1 VTSLAISRDKNKELL
16 LEVFRAIEERN
27 DQKFSELLH
36 SDFEIHW
43 PASLPYGEGK
53 PQSAEADSKCR
64 SKSSLK
70 SGEWIRVVVVANE
83 DEVVVLWRQRGSSPV
98 GERFDG
104 EVLGLYR
111 VQEGKLARAQ
121 MFYFDAVAVANF
133 LDKAMEQLQR

>member
-53 PQSAEADSKCR
+53 GRTWTDTWNPLQPTEVERRMDPR
-64 SKSSLK
+64 
-70 SGEWIRVVVVANE
+70 VVVANE